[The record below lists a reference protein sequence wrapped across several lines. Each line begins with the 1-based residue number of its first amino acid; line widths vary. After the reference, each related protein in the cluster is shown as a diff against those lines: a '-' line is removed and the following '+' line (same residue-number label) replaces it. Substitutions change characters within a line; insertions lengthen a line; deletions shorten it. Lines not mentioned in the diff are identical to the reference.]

1 MLLSV
6 RGRIELLTKRV
17 LVWTALEK
25 EGFGANLQHYN
36 PLIDEKIA
44 STWNVPQNW
53 SLKAQ
58 LVFGKPAADT
68 YPKTFKPLEERVF
81 IHGAKE

>member
-1 MLLSV
+1 MAV
-6 RGRIELLTKRV
+6 CF

-44 STWNVPQNW
+44 STFNVPLKW

-58 LVFGKPAADT
+58 LVFGKPVGQ
-68 YPKTFKPLEERVF
+68 PMEKSFKSVEDRLFV
-81 IHGAKE
+81 HGAKQ